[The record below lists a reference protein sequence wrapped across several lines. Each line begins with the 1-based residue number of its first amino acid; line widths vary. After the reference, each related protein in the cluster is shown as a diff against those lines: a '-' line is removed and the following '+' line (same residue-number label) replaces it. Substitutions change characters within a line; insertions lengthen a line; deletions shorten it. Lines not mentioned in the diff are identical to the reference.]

1 MKKSAAVLVAIATVV
16 TLAFKTIP
24 SKLVSND
31 AHISFFSHT
40 SLEDI
45 TSNNYKVVSTL
56 EQQTGDVVF
65 SVPMQSF
72 EFEKALMQKH
82 FNSSDFLDTKKYPK
96 AKFIGKIS
104 NLSEINF
111 EKDGTYQANAT
122 GELTIKD
129 VTKPVTATGAITVLS
144 GKVTLNS
151 KMNITLAD
159 YKITFFKGKPST
171 NVAKEVA
178 INTEAVY
185 LPQ

>member
-1 MKKSAAVLVAIATVV
+1 MKKSAVVLVAIATVT
-16 TLAFKTIP
+16 TLAFKPIP
-24 SKLVSND
+24 LKLVSND

-40 SLEDI
+40 PFEDI
-45 TSNNYKVVSTL
+45 TCNNYKVVTTL

-96 AKFIGKIS
+96 AKFTGKIS

-111 EKDGTYQANAT
+111 SKDGTYQANAT
-122 GELTIKD
+122 GELTIKE
-129 VTKPVTATGAITVLS
+129 VTKPVTATGTITVLN

-159 YKITFFKGKPST
+159 YNITFSKGKPST
-171 NVAKEVA
+171 NIAKDVEV
-178 INTEAVY
+178 TTTSVY
-185 LPQ
+185 API